1 MSLRQTPKRNFM
13 PGSLFYYIYRLKA
26 LFKKI
31 LRYKCFP
38 VNFVKF
44 LNHLF
49 YRTLADRCFWKSTAK
64 TLCLRILLNLFSCFL
79 WIHSKFRSIY
89 RKTPVLRS
97 LFKQETLAQV
107 LSCEFCET
115 FKEPFVKPLL
125 DPSVL
130 IWKIIAIRNRKIEKR
145 KKLKM
150 EK

>member
-49 YRTLADRCFWKSTAK
+49 IEHLQTGVSGS
-64 TLCLRILLNLFSCFL
+64 LLPRPYVFESC
-79 WIHSKFRSIY
+79 WICS
-89 RKTPVLRS
+89 PV
-97 LFKQETLAQV
+97 
-107 LSCEFCET
+107 SCEFIQNFAVFTGKHLCWGL
-115 FKEPFVKPLL
+115 FLNKKLWHRCFPVNSVKPL
-125 DPSVL
+125 
-130 IWKIIAIRNRKIEKR
+130 RNLSWSLCWILPYWFEKS
-145 KKLKM
+145 
-150 EK
+150 